1 MGPAQDKESDMM
13 DKRGLICEI
22 ENALGSEGS
31 RDLAER
37 VYDELRRLDLISYDS
52 LYGLVVADGVDL
64 MKIVEDLDSADVA
77 QA

>member
-1 MGPAQDKESDMM
+1 MM

-37 VYDELRRLDLISYDS
+37 VYDELRWRDLISYDS

-64 MKIVEDLDSADVA
+64 MKIVADLDGAAFVVV
-77 QA
+77 